1 MVRPSRMDSHTHRFH
16 SNKYPFIQ
24 TIILTIFLIS
34 TNFLTPTSCA
44 LTPSNLNANQPANY
58 LLDLSDFTTPISA
71 GSVVLITFP
80 KEYSAYILQR
90 NKPYTGNSVDDM
102 CPDDCAAVA
111 ISYSAYTFVL
121 DGMFPMT
128 YTVFGI
134 MNPQYKTKTG
144 TFLIEIRT
152 SDYAT
157 VQYSE
162 TVAGINFAA

>member
-1 MVRPSRMDSHTHRFH
+1 
-16 SNKYPFIQ
+16 
-24 TIILTIFLIS
+24 
-34 TNFLTPTSCA
+34 
-44 LTPSNLNANQPANY
+44 
-58 LLDLSDFTTPISA
+58 
-71 GSVVLITFP
+71 
-80 KEYSAYILQR
+80 
-90 NKPYTGNSVDDM
+90 M

-121 DGMFPMT
+121 DGMFPIGYFPMLT

-144 TFLIEIRT
+144 AFLVEIRT